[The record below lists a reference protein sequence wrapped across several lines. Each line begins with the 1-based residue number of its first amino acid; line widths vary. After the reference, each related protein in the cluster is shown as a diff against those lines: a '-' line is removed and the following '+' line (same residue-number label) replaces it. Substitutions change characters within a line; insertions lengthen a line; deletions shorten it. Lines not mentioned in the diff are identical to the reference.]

1 MCESKLHVGDI
12 LFIWTT
18 INFGLRRNCPH
29 ETPSLLCI
37 VGSRGITYITL
48 QTALELLGL
57 SDAYDFPELKSKLED
72 RLSSITGLS
81 NVLQF
86 YFYADLY
93 NAKKLQHHCANFIDC
108 NAKAILKGE
117 TILELPQDSLRHLIS
132 RDSFVVEELEVF
144 QTIQRWMKYNRI
156 ERRDIHDLLWCV
168 RLSEIPPEEL
178 LSTVQS
184 SGLYDSYSIG
194 YAVQS
199 QQAEE
204 LRNVT
209 TRGRAACM

>member
-1 MCESKLHVGDI
+1 M
-12 LFIWTT
+12 F
-18 INFGLRRNCPH
+18 
-29 ETPSLLCI
+29 
-37 VGSRGITYITL
+37 

-57 SDAYDFPELKSKLED
+57 SDAYDFQELKSKLEES
-72 RLSSITGLS
+72 LSVITDFS

-93 NAKKLQHHCANFIDC
+93 SANKLQHCCANFIDC
-108 NAKAILKGE
+108 NAKAILKGD
-117 TILELPQDSLRHLIS
+117 TILELPQESLKHLIS
-132 RDSFVVEELEVF
+132 RDTFVVEELEVF
-144 QTIQRWMKYNRI
+144 RAIQRWMKYNHI

-184 SGLYDSYSIG
+184 SGLYDSLSIG
-194 YAVQS
+194 HAVET
-199 QQAEE
+199 QQGVE

-209 TRGRAACM
+209 TRGRAACKLELTHIMIITI